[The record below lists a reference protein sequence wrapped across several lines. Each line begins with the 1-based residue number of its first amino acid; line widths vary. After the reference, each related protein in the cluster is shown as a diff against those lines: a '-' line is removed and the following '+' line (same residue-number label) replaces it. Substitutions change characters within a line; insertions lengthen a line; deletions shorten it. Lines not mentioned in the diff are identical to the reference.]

1 MVVVLQQPTEPFPA
15 LGLDVILAICTRR
28 VGSDD
33 RRQFEQGLAT
43 NGLSFHSQQSSLVIV
58 EEQSLATGLLQ
69 QGCDPSVLKLDDLLL
84 TLVEDAADG
93 LTSRMCQGR
102 NRQDM
107 VTVGNQPVSGDDSGN
122 QGAVMGKSGAP

>member
-1 MVVVLQQPTEPFPA
+1 MRLRQTCFIHPA

-43 NGLSFHSQQSSLVIV
+43 NGLSFHSQQSTLVIV
-58 EEQSLATGLLQ
+58 EEQSLATELLQ
-69 QGCDPSVLKLDDLLL
+69 QSIDLSILELDDLLL

-102 NRQDM
+102 SRQDM